1 MVAYV
6 IADIDVTDAALF
18 EQYRRL
24 VPQTIAAYGGRY
36 LVRGGAIEP
45 LEGDWR
51 PSRIVVLEFESAERA
66 RQWIDSPEYAVARRM
81 RQQSA
86 SSDMIVVEGVAS

>member
-18 EQYRRL
+18 EEYRKL

-36 LVRGGAIEP
+36 LARGGAVEP

-51 PSRIVVLEFESAERA
+51 PSRIVLLEFDSTERA
-66 RQWIDSPEYAVARRM
+66 KQWIDSPEYAAARRM
-81 RQQSA
+81 RQQA
-86 SSDMIVVEGVAS
+86 TSSDMIVVEGIAT